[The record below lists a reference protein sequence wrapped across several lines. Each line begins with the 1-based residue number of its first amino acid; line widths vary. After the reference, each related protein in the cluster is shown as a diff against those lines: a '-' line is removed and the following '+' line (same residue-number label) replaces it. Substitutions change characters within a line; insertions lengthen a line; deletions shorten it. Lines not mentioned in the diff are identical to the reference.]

1 MGRYQPTYYFVDE
14 YQVPTLPAL
23 VIYDTHLDIEVDWD
37 GDIYINGI
45 AMRDNN
51 DKVVRFVKGDWL
63 FDLLTKNIYDDDR
76 MMEIIRKEASTTDN
90 DE

>member
-1 MGRYQPTYYFVDE
+1 MTKYQPIYYWLDE
-14 YQVPTLPAL
+14 YALPSL
-23 VIYDTHLDIEVDWD
+23 PSIVIYDAHLDVDIDSD
-37 GDIYINGI
+37 GEICFTQL
-45 AMRDNN
+45 AMRDDN

-76 MMEIIRKEASTTDN
+76 MMEIIRKEASTDN